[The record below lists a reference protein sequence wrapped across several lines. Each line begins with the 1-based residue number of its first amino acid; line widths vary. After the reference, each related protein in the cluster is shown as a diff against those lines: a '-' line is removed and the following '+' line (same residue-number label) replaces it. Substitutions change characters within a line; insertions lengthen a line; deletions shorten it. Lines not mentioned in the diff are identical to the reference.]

1 MIWKTDNNLTYAAVV
16 PAAGLSSRMG
26 AFKPLLDLN
35 GKPLICR
42 TLDSLWAGGAETI
55 CVVTGHRAEELEA
68 AAAAPDVRF
77 VRNPDYA
84 QNGMLESVQIGLK
97 ALFGK
102 GRQTAAEHP
111 FDFVFILPGDIPL
124 VSPETMQALTSAAE
138 GGADLSGRG
147 TAAVVRPSFQGRAGH
162 PVLLN
167 SVMAEDL
174 LQYKGPDG
182 LRGFLKGHLAET
194 VFVET
199 DDPAIL
205 ADADTPEDYQK
216 VLELK
221 KKRGF

>member
-124 VSPETMQALTSAAE
+124 AGPQTMQALKTAAE
-138 GGADLSGRG
+138 SGALI
-147 TAAVVRPSFQGRAGH
+147 ARPSHKGRAGH
-162 PVLLN
+162 PALLSN
-167 SVMAEDL
+167 SMVAEL